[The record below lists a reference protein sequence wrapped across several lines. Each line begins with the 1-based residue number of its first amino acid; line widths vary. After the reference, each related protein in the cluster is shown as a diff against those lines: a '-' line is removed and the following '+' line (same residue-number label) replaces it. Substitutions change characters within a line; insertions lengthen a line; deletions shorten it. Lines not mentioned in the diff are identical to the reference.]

1 MSVNIDKE
9 FEELRKDFLYHA
21 EDLTLKLNSIISN
34 QDLDKE
40 TFKEVFR
47 IVHSLKGGAA
57 SHEFTNLSTICH
69 HFEDFLTLKL
79 VDELQNNEH
88 YETCLK
94 FTDILEEVIKKK
106 IKGEEILFSKYIEQ
120 ISYLNLPE
128 AETSQGFKGQI
139 LVVDNTKTIGS
150 IVKKSL
156 EDTGYACTLTKDGL
170 VAFNKLVTKKFDA
183 LISSINLSPFDG
195 ISLVTALRSTNN
207 MNADIPI
214 LVISAS
220 KNIVERFP
228 KDYRPNKV
236 VVKDEQFI
244 ENLNHSLEDSID
256 HFKESA
262 KKLYKCN
269 YQMCT
274 HAIGDSAART
284 ILNIY
289 GNILK
294 DINDKR
300 WRLEHAQVIS
310 ENDFPLFRKY
320 SIIPSV
326 QPTHATSDMLWAILR
341 LGNKRIKNSYAYG
354 KLLYQNG
361 SIALGTDFPI
371 ENINPIHTF
380 YAATARK
387 NLNGQ
392 PKNGFQIENALT
404 RLEALKGMTIWAA
417 IANFEENVKG
427 SIEIG
432 KAADMVVLDK
442 DLISIEED
450 DILETKVLYTF
461 VAGEQVYKN

>member
-79 VDELQNNEH
+79 VDDLQNNEH

-207 MNADIPI
+207 INADIPT

-244 ENLNHSLEDSID
+244 ENLNHSLEDLFSAQTNDLTFGPKNILYVED
-256 HFKESA
+256 DPKMQKLMQLSLKKNGEVKLSFAEDMMTALKIIEDKVPDVVLLDNFLKNTTGYEVFQAIKEFKVPVIFLTASGSSVPVEKL
-262 KKLYKCN
+262 KKEKEFLGIITKPFRPG
-269 YQMCT
+269 
-274 HAIGDSAART
+274 A
-284 ILNIY
+284 IY
-289 GNILK
+289 GQI
-294 DINDKR
+294 KR
-300 WRLEHAQVIS
+300 FYS
-310 ENDFPLFRKY
+310 DRK
-320 SIIPSV
+320 
-326 QPTHATSDMLWAILR
+326 
-341 LGNKRIKNSYAYG
+341 
-354 KLLYQNG
+354 
-361 SIALGTDFPI
+361 
-371 ENINPIHTF
+371 
-380 YAATARK
+380 
-387 NLNGQ
+387 
-392 PKNGFQIENALT
+392 
-404 RLEALKGMTIWAA
+404 
-417 IANFEENVKG
+417 
-427 SIEIG
+427 
-432 KAADMVVLDK
+432 
-442 DLISIEED
+442 
-450 DILETKVLYTF
+450 
-461 VAGEQVYKN
+461 

>member
-79 VDELQNNEH
+79 VDDLQNNEH

-156 EDTGYACTLTKDGL
+156 EDTGYACTLTKNGL

-207 MNADIPI
+207 INADIPT

-244 ENLNHSLEDSID
+244 ENLNHSLEDLFSAQTNDLTVGPKNILYVED
-256 HFKESA
+256 DPKMQKLMQLSLKKYGEVKLNFAEDKTTTLKIIEDKVPDVVLLDNFLKNTSGYEVFQAIKEFKVPVIFLTASGSSVPVEKMKNEKEFLGIITKPFRPGA
-262 KKLYKCN
+262 
-269 YQMCT
+269 
-274 HAIGDSAART
+274 
-284 ILNIY
+284 IY
-289 GNILK
+289 GQI
-294 DINDKR
+294 KR
-300 WRLEHAQVIS
+300 FYS
-310 ENDFPLFRKY
+310 DRK
-320 SIIPSV
+320 
-326 QPTHATSDMLWAILR
+326 
-341 LGNKRIKNSYAYG
+341 
-354 KLLYQNG
+354 
-361 SIALGTDFPI
+361 
-371 ENINPIHTF
+371 
-380 YAATARK
+380 
-387 NLNGQ
+387 
-392 PKNGFQIENALT
+392 
-404 RLEALKGMTIWAA
+404 
-417 IANFEENVKG
+417 
-427 SIEIG
+427 
-432 KAADMVVLDK
+432 
-442 DLISIEED
+442 
-450 DILETKVLYTF
+450 
-461 VAGEQVYKN
+461 

>member
-79 VDELQNNEH
+79 VDDLQNNEH

-156 EDTGYACTLTKDGL
+156 EDSGYACTLTKDGL

-207 MNADIPI
+207 INADIPT

-244 ENLNHSLEDSID
+244 ENLNHSLEDL
-256 HFKESA
+256 FSA
-262 KKLYKCN
+262 QSNDLTVGPKNILYVEDDPKMQKLMQLSLKKYGEVKLNFAEDKK
-269 YQMCT
+269 T
-274 HAIGDSAART
+274 A
-284 ILNIY
+284 LNI
-289 GNILK
+289 
-294 DINDKR
+294 
-300 WRLEHAQVIS
+300 
-310 ENDFPLFRKY
+310 
-320 SIIPSV
+320 
-326 QPTHATSDMLWAILR
+326 
-341 LGNKRIKNSYAYG
+341 
-354 KLLYQNG
+354 
-361 SIALGTDFPI
+361 I
-371 ENINPIHTF
+371 ENKVPDIVLLDNFLKNTSGYEVYQAIKEFKVPVIFLTASGSSVPVEKLKNEKEFLGIITKPFRPGAIYGQIKRF
-380 YAATARK
+380 Y
-387 NLNGQ
+387 
-392 PKNGFQIENALT
+392 
-404 RLEALKGMTIWAA
+404 
-417 IANFEENVKG
+417 
-427 SIEIG
+427 
-432 KAADMVVLDK
+432 
-442 DLISIEED
+442 
-450 DILETKVLYTF
+450 
-461 VAGEQVYKN
+461 

>member
-34 QDLDKE
+34 QNLDKE

-79 VDELQNNEH
+79 VDDLQNNEH

-156 EDTGYACTLTKDGL
+156 EDSGYACTLTKDGL

-207 MNADIPI
+207 INADIPT

-244 ENLNHSLEDSID
+244 ENLNHSLEDLFSAQTNDLTVGPKNILYVED
-256 HFKESA
+256 DPKMQKLMQLSLKKYGEVKLNFAEDKTTTLKIIEDKVPDVVLLDNFLKSTSGYEVFQAIKKFKVPVIFLTASGSSVPVE
-262 KKLYKCN
+262 KLKN
-269 YQMCT
+269 EKEFLGIIT
-274 HAIGDSAART
+274 KPFRPGA
-284 ILNIY
+284 IY
-289 GNILK
+289 GQI
-294 DINDKR
+294 KR
-300 WRLEHAQVIS
+300 FYS
-310 ENDFPLFRKY
+310 DRK
-320 SIIPSV
+320 
-326 QPTHATSDMLWAILR
+326 
-341 LGNKRIKNSYAYG
+341 
-354 KLLYQNG
+354 
-361 SIALGTDFPI
+361 
-371 ENINPIHTF
+371 
-380 YAATARK
+380 
-387 NLNGQ
+387 
-392 PKNGFQIENALT
+392 
-404 RLEALKGMTIWAA
+404 
-417 IANFEENVKG
+417 
-427 SIEIG
+427 
-432 KAADMVVLDK
+432 
-442 DLISIEED
+442 
-450 DILETKVLYTF
+450 
-461 VAGEQVYKN
+461 

>member
-34 QDLDKE
+34 QNLDKE

-79 VDELQNNEH
+79 VDDLQNNEH

-156 EDTGYACTLTKDGL
+156 EDSGYACTLTKDGL

-207 MNADIPI
+207 INADIPT

-244 ENLNHSLEDSID
+244 ENLNDSLEDL
-256 HFKESA
+256 FSA
-262 KKLYKCN
+262 QSNDLTVGPKNILYVEDDPKMQKLMQLSLKKYGEVKLSFAEDK
-269 YQMCT
+269 T
-274 HAIGDSAART
+274 TA
-284 ILNIY
+284 LNI
-289 GNILK
+289 IE
-294 DINDKR
+294 DK
-300 WRLEHAQVIS
+300 VP
-310 ENDFPLFRKY
+310 D
-320 SIIPSV
+320 
-326 QPTHATSDMLWAILR
+326 
-341 LGNKRIKNSYAYG
+341 
-354 KLLYQNG
+354 
-361 SIALGTDFPI
+361 
-371 ENINPIHTF
+371 
-380 YAATARK
+380 
-387 NLNGQ
+387 
-392 PKNGFQIENALT
+392 
-404 RLEALKGMTIWAA
+404 
-417 IANFEENVKG
+417 
-427 SIEIG
+427 
-432 KAADMVVLDK
+432 VVLLDNFLK
-442 DLISIEED
+442 NTSGYEVFQAIKEFKVPVIFLTASGSSVPVEKMKNEKEFLGII
-450 DILETKVLYTF
+450 TKPFRPGAIYGQIKRF
-461 VAGEQVYKN
+461 YSDRK

>member
-79 VDELQNNEH
+79 VDDLQNNEH

-156 EDTGYACTLTKDGL
+156 EDTGYACTLTKNGL

-207 MNADIPI
+207 INADIPT

-244 ENLNHSLEDSID
+244 ENLNHSLEDL
-256 HFKESA
+256 FSA
-262 KKLYKCN
+262 QSNDLTVGPKNILYVEDDPKMQKLMQLSLKKYGEVKLNFAEDKK
-269 YQMCT
+269 T
-274 HAIGDSAART
+274 A
-284 ILNIY
+284 LNI
-289 GNILK
+289 
-294 DINDKR
+294 
-300 WRLEHAQVIS
+300 
-310 ENDFPLFRKY
+310 
-320 SIIPSV
+320 
-326 QPTHATSDMLWAILR
+326 
-341 LGNKRIKNSYAYG
+341 
-354 KLLYQNG
+354 
-361 SIALGTDFPI
+361 I
-371 ENINPIHTF
+371 ENKVPDIVLLDNFLKNTSGYEVYQAIKEFKVPVIFLTASGSSVPVEKLKNEKEFLGIITKPFRPGAIYGQIKRF
-380 YAATARK
+380 YSDRK
-387 NLNGQ
+387 
-392 PKNGFQIENALT
+392 
-404 RLEALKGMTIWAA
+404 
-417 IANFEENVKG
+417 
-427 SIEIG
+427 
-432 KAADMVVLDK
+432 
-442 DLISIEED
+442 
-450 DILETKVLYTF
+450 
-461 VAGEQVYKN
+461 

>member
-47 IVHSLKGGAA
+47 IVHSIKGGAA

-79 VDELQNNEH
+79 ADDLTNNEH

-106 IKGEEILFSKYIEQ
+106 IKGEEILFYKYIEQ

-156 EDTGYACTLTKDGL
+156 EDAGYACTLTKDGL

-207 MNADIPI
+207 MNADIPT

-244 ENLNHSLEDSID
+244 ENLNDSLEDL
-256 HFKESA
+256 FSA
-262 KKLYKCN
+262 QSNDLTVGPKNILYVEDDPKMQKLMQLSLKKYGEVKLSFAEDK
-269 YQMCT
+269 T
-274 HAIGDSAART
+274 TA
-284 ILNIY
+284 LNI
-289 GNILK
+289 IE
-294 DINDKR
+294 DK
-300 WRLEHAQVIS
+300 VP
-310 ENDFPLFRKY
+310 D
-320 SIIPSV
+320 
-326 QPTHATSDMLWAILR
+326 
-341 LGNKRIKNSYAYG
+341 
-354 KLLYQNG
+354 
-361 SIALGTDFPI
+361 
-371 ENINPIHTF
+371 
-380 YAATARK
+380 
-387 NLNGQ
+387 
-392 PKNGFQIENALT
+392 
-404 RLEALKGMTIWAA
+404 
-417 IANFEENVKG
+417 
-427 SIEIG
+427 
-432 KAADMVVLDK
+432 VVLLDNFLK
-442 DLISIEED
+442 NTSGYEVFQAIKEFKVPVIFLTASGSSVPVEKLKNEKEFLGII
-450 DILETKVLYTF
+450 TKPFRPGAIYGQIKRF
-461 VAGEQVYKN
+461 YSDRK